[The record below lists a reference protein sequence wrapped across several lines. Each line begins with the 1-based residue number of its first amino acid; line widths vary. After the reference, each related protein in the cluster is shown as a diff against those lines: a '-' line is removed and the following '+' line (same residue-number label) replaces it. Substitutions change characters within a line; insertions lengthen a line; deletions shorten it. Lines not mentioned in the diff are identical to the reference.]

1 MKDVVHLSEV
11 VGALSYALDLTEG
24 QPIGHSLRCCWIGMH
39 IGKRLGLS
47 EASLSDLYYTLL
59 LKDIG
64 CSSNAARICKLYLAD
79 DLSFKGS
86 YKLIDNKLPEVLRF
100 LLANTA
106 RKSGFVERL
115 QTMINVARSSGEIA
129 RELIETRCQRGADI
143 VRNMHFSEAV
153 AHGILDL
160 DEHWDGSGQPLQRRG
175 RDISLFARI
184 ALISQ
189 VVDVFFMRGGAPAA
203 VAEVKSRSG
212 RWFDPELVSIVSTLE
227 SDAFFWLPLLANDL
241 PDRVAD
247 LEPQTLVRSVDED
260 YLDDIA
266 AGFAQVVDAKSPF
279 TAGHSDRVSL
289 FADLIA
295 EELGCDAEH
304 RRWLKRAALLHDI
317 GKLGV
322 SNSVLDKNGPLDE
335 DEWEQVRSHS
345 QLGRIILSKISAF
358 RSMARIAGDHHERL
372 DRKGYPFGI
381 GAAEID
387 RDTRIVTAADIFDA
401 LTADRP
407 YRKAMSVPIAFETM
421 ERGVGTAIDPEIF
434 AALKRG
440 FARINGIVEEPAP
453 ADDADAKPDATANAA

>member
-47 EASLSDLYYTLL
+47 ESSLSDLYYTLL

-79 DLSFKGS
+79 DLNFKHA

-160 DEHWDGSGQPLQRRG
+160 DEHWDGTGQPLQRRG

-189 VVDVFFMRGGAPAA
+189 VVDVFFMRGGARR
-203 VAEVKSRSG
+203 SR
-212 RWFDPELVSIVSTLE
+212 
-227 SDAFFWLPLLANDL
+227 
-241 PDRVAD
+241 
-247 LEPQTLVRSVDED
+247 
-260 YLDDIA
+260 
-266 AGFAQVVDAKSPF
+266 
-279 TAGHSDRVSL
+279 
-289 FADLIA
+289 
-295 EELGCDAEH
+295 
-304 RRWLKRAALLHDI
+304 
-317 GKLGV
+317 
-322 SNSVLDKNGPLDE
+322 
-335 DEWEQVRSHS
+335 
-345 QLGRIILSKISAF
+345 
-358 RSMARIAGDHHERL
+358 
-372 DRKGYPFGI
+372 
-381 GAAEID
+381 
-387 RDTRIVTAADIFDA
+387 
-401 LTADRP
+401 
-407 YRKAMSVPIAFETM
+407 
-421 ERGVGTAIDPEIF
+421 
-434 AALKRG
+434 
-440 FARINGIVEEPAP
+440 
-453 ADDADAKPDATANAA
+453 